1 MEWKDRLLF
10 AYDLQW
16 FAKDG
21 PGGEKTEPATE
32 KKLREA
38 REDGKVAKSKEL
50 TAAFDLIVLFLVLKV
65 FISLI
70 GNGFLEVFYYVYKL
84 MPDFV
89 SVNAMESSTKEI
101 TSFLHNV
108 YIEMF
113 KMAAPFFVFG
123 VAVTALVSI
132 LQVGWKVTAKPLKP
146 KGDKFNP
153 INGFKRIFSK
163 DSLFELLKS
172 ILKIGLIIYVAY
184 TSIKGEAN
192 DIFILY
198 DIPLN
203 QAVVLCGNVIINAG
217 FKISLVYL
225 VVGIADIV
233 YQKHRFNED
242 MKMTKQE

>member
-101 TSFLHNV
+101 TSFLHNAV
-108 YIEMF
+108 YRNVQDSF
-113 KMAAPFFVFG
+113 ARFCV
-123 VAVTALVSI
+123 
-132 LQVGWKVTAKPLKP
+132 WCC
-146 KGDKFNP
+146 GDSPCKYP
-153 INGFKRIFSK
+153 SGRVESH
-163 DSLFELLKS
+163 
-172 ILKIGLIIYVAY
+172 G
-184 TSIKGEAN
+184 
-192 DIFILY
+192 
-198 DIPLN
+198 
-203 QAVVLCGNVIINAG
+203 
-217 FKISLVYL
+217 
-225 VVGIADIV
+225 
-233 YQKHRFNED
+233 
-242 MKMTKQE
+242 

>member
-84 MPDFV
+84 IM
-89 SVNAMESSTKEI
+89 K
-101 TSFLHNV
+101 
-108 YIEMF
+108 
-113 KMAAPFFVFG
+113 
-123 VAVTALVSI
+123 VAH
-132 LQVGWKVTAKPLKP
+132 G
-146 KGDKFNP
+146 
-153 INGFKRIFSK
+153 
-163 DSLFELLKS
+163 
-172 ILKIGLIIYVAY
+172 
-184 TSIKGEAN
+184 IKGSQTVA
-192 DIFILY
+192 LWV
-198 DIPLN
+198 
-203 QAVVLCGNVIINAG
+203 A
-217 FKISLVYL
+217 
-225 VVGIADIV
+225 GIAGA
-233 YQKHRFNED
+233 
-242 MKMTKQE
+242 MTNTLLVMNGIYIFFGQSYAAASNKG

>member
-84 MPDFV
+84 IM
-89 SVNAMESSTKEI
+89 K
-101 TSFLHNV
+101 
-108 YIEMF
+108 
-113 KMAAPFFVFG
+113 AAHG
-123 VAVTALVSI
+123 
-132 LQVGWKVTAKPLKP
+132 
-146 KGDKFNP
+146 
-153 INGFKRIFSK
+153 
-163 DSLFELLKS
+163 
-172 ILKIGLIIYVAY
+172 
-184 TSIKGEAN
+184 IKGSQTVALWVAGIAGAMTNTLLVMNGIYIFFGQSYAAASNKAVEHIYDVILGIILGFGIPEA
-192 DIFILY
+192 IVAGILTTA
-198 DIPLN
+198 ITK
-203 QAVVLCGNVIINAG
+203 VL
-217 FKISLVYL
+217 FKI
-225 VVGIADIV
+225 
-233 YQKHRFNED
+233 
-242 MKMTKQE
+242 MKDNG

>member
-108 YIEMF
+108 YI
-113 KMAAPFFVFG
+113 
-123 VAVTALVSI
+123 L
-132 LQVGWKVTAKPLKP
+132 
-146 KGDKFNP
+146 
-153 INGFKRIFSK
+153 
-163 DSLFELLKS
+163 SL
-172 ILKIGLIIYVAY
+172 IHI
-184 TSIKGEAN
+184 
-192 DIFILY
+192 
-198 DIPLN
+198 
-203 QAVVLCGNVIINAG
+203 
-217 FKISLVYL
+217 
-225 VVGIADIV
+225 
-233 YQKHRFNED
+233 
-242 MKMTKQE
+242 